1 MHADDSKEL
10 LLSRIPEPDLTLL
23 RSLGA
28 LADERGTTAF
38 VVGGV
43 VRDLFLD
50 VTNYDLD
57 VVVETDAT
65 DFAEAA
71 AALLGGSVK
80 AHTRFG
86 TVILVLPGGRKIDLA
101 TARSEVYERP
111 GALPTVTPGEMESD
125 LKRRDFSI
133 NSMALVLN
141 ADGFGT
147 LLDPFD
153 GRRDLTNQILR
164 VLTNVSFEDDPTRI
178 LRGIRFC
185 ARFGLSMEPVTEA
198 LLRRAVNERLTDT
211 VSGERLLNELKL
223 ILSEDDPWPPVFRL
237 IDWGILPSMVEGW
250 EPTKAVRATI
260 VEIDGRLS
268 ETDEAGKRAPE
279 RWLTLFAALLQPL
292 EPAVRERVVE
302 RLSAGRRVRRLVR
315 ELTEFERAV
324 LPDLSAEKDPL
335 PSALYRM
342 LKRFS
347 SETLLLARAQS
358 PGSAVAER
366 IALYTSRL
374 AGTETELT
382 GSDLAE
388 LGVPEGEAV
397 GEILGALLDARLDGE
412 VSSLDEERTLARS
425 LAETLTRRT
434 GTDSVAVKS
443 TTDNEVPEA
452 HEMAH
457 KELLEEQP
465 VVEATA
471 TAEVSPEPPAAE
483 QKPQLVRRPVYEVRL
498 DAFAGPLD
506 LLLHLIREHEI
517 DIYDIPIATITEQYL
532 EYINFM
538 ESLDLALAGE
548 FLEMAATLIRIKVQM
563 LLPKETHDG
572 AEEEDPREQLV
583 RRLVEYKQFKEVAD
597 ALSSKEQERR
607 QHFARG
613 VDPKSYAD
621 LEEEEVDIEDSLRD
635 VTLFDLVDGLR
646 EVLSRV
652 PVRVDVHSVD
662 MDEITVEE
670 QIDHIRT
677 VISERGSLPFT
688 EMFAAG
694 ASRFRL
700 IATFIAL
707 LELMR
712 LGEVK
717 AVQKRNF
724 GDIEIVARVEE

>member
-1 MHADDSKEL
+1 MHADDSREL
-10 LLSRIPEPDLTLL
+10 ILSRVPEPDLTLL
-23 RSLGA
+23 RSLGV
-28 LADERGTTAF
+28 LADERGTTAY

-71 AALLGGSVK
+71 ATLLGGSVR

-125 LKRRDFSI
+125 LRRRDFTI

-141 ADGFGT
+141 AEDFGT

-153 GRRDLTNQILR
+153 GRKDLANQILR
-164 VLTNVSFEDDPTRI
+164 VLTNGSFEDDPTRI
-178 LRGIRFC
+178 LRGVRFC
-185 ARFGLSMEPVTEA
+185 ARFGLSMEPVTET

-211 VSGERLLNELKL
+211 VSGERLLNELNI

-237 IDWGILPSMVEGW
+237 IDWGILSSMVEGW
-250 EPTKAVRATI
+250 NPTKAVRAAI
-260 VEIDGRLS
+260 VEIDRRLA
-268 ETDEAGKRAPE
+268 ETQDVGEPTPE

-292 EPAVRERVVE
+292 EPAVRDRVVE
-302 RLSAGRRVRRLVR
+302 RLSGGRRVRGLVR
-315 ELTEFERAV
+315 ELAEFERDV
-324 LPDLSAEKDPL
+324 LPGLSAEEDPL
-335 PSALYRM
+335 PSVLHRM

-347 SETLLLARAQS
+347 SETLLLASVQS
-358 PGSAVAER
+358 PGSTVANR
-366 IALYTSRL
+366 VAIYTSRL
-374 AGTETELT
+374 AGTKTELT

-412 VSSLDEERTLARS
+412 VSSVEDERALARS

-457 KELLEEQP
+457 EEFLEEQAA
-465 VVEATA
+465 VEATA
-471 TAEVSPEPPAAE
+471 TAEASPSDQEDAATAMERENETAPETASDADTETAPETASDADADAETVPDPPSASE
-483 QKPQLVRRPVYEVRL
+483 QKLQLVRRPVYEVRL

-563 LLPKETHDG
+563 LLPKETDDG

-583 RRLVEYKQFKEVAD
+583 RRLVEYKQFKEVAGV
-597 ALSSKEQERR
+597 LSGKEQERR

-621 LEEEEVDIEDSLRD
+621 LEEEEVNI
-635 VTLFDLVDGLR
+635 
-646 EVLSRV
+646 
-652 PVRVDVHSVD
+652 
-662 MDEITVEE
+662 
-670 QIDHIRT
+670 
-677 VISERGSLPFT
+677 
-688 EMFAAG
+688 
-694 ASRFRL
+694 
-700 IATFIAL
+700 
-707 LELMR
+707 
-712 LGEVK
+712 
-717 AVQKRNF
+717 
-724 GDIEIVARVEE
+724 